1 MTATAIRSTS
11 ARLTRQLTAVKD
23 SILQEMQA
31 HQYRPRVM
39 RCLTDM
45 LQGLETTMHE
55 EITSGL
61 DHIADCVEEDDE
73 REAAWTRGCEEY
85 HRRRDY
91 EMEDRLDA

>member
-11 ARLTRQLTAVKD
+11 ARLTRELTSVKD
-23 SILQEMQA
+23 SILKEMLS
-31 HQYRPRVM
+31 HQYNPRVM
-39 RCLTDM
+39 SCLRDM
-45 LQGLETTMHE
+45 LQGVETTMHE

-73 REAAWTRGCEEY
+73 RNKEFDRGCLEY

-91 EMEDRLDA
+91 EMEDRSNA